1 MVLAAL
7 AAVSVSACTREPSA
21 APVPEGAGQGPEY
34 VSGEEKNYVDGW
46 VRIRLA
52 DDAGALRVG
61 CFTRGAAESGNRAID
76 EAAARL
82 GATEIRRVFAEGG
95 RFAERRRRFGLHLW
109 YDIRIGDDVPVTRAA
124 GDLAS
129 VPGVSHVQPVYRIR
143 WADNPRV
150 LPAEYLYTP
159 VRAKFADGAAPVND
173 PEIGKQWHYHNDGSA
188 WAWKTGADINL
199 FEAWEK
205 FNAGRPE
212 VIVAVVDMGVQYD
225 HPDLAANMWTN
236 EAEMNGTPGVD
247 DDGNGYVDDIYGWNY
262 YTDSGTITQHFH
274 GTHVAGTVAAVNN
287 NGIGVCGVAGGTG
300 VGDGVR
306 LMSCQNYDTDAN
318 GQEVGS
324 VTEESFIYAA
334 DNGAVIAQCSWG
346 YNGIETPLSMQRAI
360 QYFIREAGTEENGVQ
375 TGPMKGGVVCFSA
388 GNSSYSHVGN
398 PGDMEEVVG
407 VTAMGPDY
415 KKAGYSNYGSAADL
429 FAPGGA
435 SSANPEDPKQV
446 YSTYINGGYA
456 YLWGTSMACP
466 HVSGV
471 AALIVSYYGVDTPGF
486 TAERCREI
494 LLRSFRP
501 VGEYVAGEPYA
512 DGLGAGLVDAS
523 LILLENPGIKPGSV
537 EELTLTPLPD
547 GMAIAAAMPADG
559 NGDAVSKI
567 RLGYAPV
574 NGDGTTGEWREETFP
589 NIQPAGGIFTT
600 ELQLAAEET
609 YRVRMSVEDRYGN
622 VSDEVTDE
630 ATTLPHVNVAPSYR
644 GIETQ
649 LFTSTGKGFSK
660 TVALDSYFSDP
671 DIPYGDELTFAFD
684 DGEQEILEVVLE
696 GAELLLTP
704 IYKGQTEIVVT
715 ATDRAGESAS
725 GTFRVRIVSGDE
737 PPAEPEPDPE
747 PDPDPDPDPDPVPGF
762 DGDTMVVVPNPV
774 GEALT
779 VYVPHVASME
789 GTATIYDAAAR
800 KVLET
805 TITVDAEGKGT
816 LQVGGL
822 SPGAYSLSVE
832 VGGKSSKVSFMKR

>member
-1 MVLAAL
+1 MMNGGGSSEGEAADFDD
-7 AAVSVSACTREPSA
+7 SAEI
-21 APVPEGAGQGPEY
+21 VP
-34 VSGEEKNYVDGW
+34 GW
-46 VRIRLA
+46 IRIKLA
-52 DDAGALRVG
+52 DDSEPLRTGV
-61 CFTRGAAESGNRAID
+61 FTRGGFDSGDVRLDELAAG
-76 EAAARL
+76 L
-82 GATEIRRVFAEGG
+82 GATEIRRVFRDGG
-95 RFAERRRRFGLHLW
+95 RFEERHRRYGLHLW
-109 YDIRIGDDVPVTRAA
+109 YDIRIADEVPVSRARA
-124 GDLAS
+124 EMVSL
-129 VPGVSHVQPVYRIR
+129 PGVDVVEPVYRVRLAEAHVVPDISDR
-143 WADNPRV
+143 LYRPFSEGEARPE
-150 LPAEYLYTP
+150 PAP
-159 VRAKFADGAAPVND
+159 FND
-173 PEIGKQWHYHNDGSA
+173 PELSRQWHYNNDGSIEGSVA
-188 WAWKTGADINL
+188 GADINL
-199 FEAWEK
+199 FKAWREIG
-205 FNAGRPE
+205 AGRPE
-212 VIVAVVDMGVQYD
+212 VVVAVIDGGIQYD

-360 QYFIREAGTEENGVQ
+360 QYFIREAGTDENGVQ

-747 PDPDPDPDPDPVPGF
+747 PDPDPDPVPGF

-779 VYVPHVASME
+779 VYVPQVASME

>member
-360 QYFIREAGTEENGVQ
+360 QYFIREAGTDENGVQ

>member
-1 MVLAAL
+1 MMNGGGSSEGEAADFDD
-7 AAVSVSACTREPSA
+7 SAEI
-21 APVPEGAGQGPEY
+21 VP
-34 VSGEEKNYVDGW
+34 GW
-46 VRIRLA
+46 IRIKLA
-52 DDAGALRVG
+52 DDSEPLRTGV
-61 CFTRGAAESGNRAID
+61 FTRGGFDSGDVRLDELAAG
-76 EAAARL
+76 L
-82 GATEIRRVFAEGG
+82 GATEIRRVFRDGG
-95 RFAERRRRFGLHLW
+95 RFEERHRRYGLHLW
-109 YDIRIGDDVPVTRAA
+109 YDIRIADEVPVSRARA
-124 GDLAS
+124 EMVSL
-129 VPGVSHVQPVYRIR
+129 PGVDVVEPVYRVRLAEAHVVPDISDR
-143 WADNPRV
+143 LYRPFSEGEARPE
-150 LPAEYLYTP
+150 PAP
-159 VRAKFADGAAPVND
+159 FND
-173 PEIGKQWHYHNDGSA
+173 PELSRQWHYNNDGSIEGSVA
-188 WAWKTGADINL
+188 GADINL
-199 FEAWEK
+199 FKAWREIG
-205 FNAGRPE
+205 AGRPE
-212 VIVAVVDMGVQYD
+212 VVVAVIDGGIQYD

-360 QYFIREAGTEENGVQ
+360 QYFIREAGTDENGVQ

-774 GEALT
+774 GDRVCPACR
-779 VYVPHVASME
+779 VD
-789 GTATIYDAAAR
+789 GGNGYDIR
-800 KVLET
+800 C
-805 TITVDAEGKGT
+805 
-816 LQVGGL
+816 GG
-822 SPGAYSLSVE
+822 P
-832 VGGKSSKVSFMKR
+832 

>member
-1 MVLAAL
+1 MSVCAL
-7 AAVSVSACTREPSA
+7 AAASCTKEASFTEETKPEAKTEMGAGEVRDGWIRIKIKEDA
-21 APVPEGAGQGPEY
+21 APLRAG
-34 VSGEEKNYVDGW
+34 V
-46 VRIRLA
+46 
-52 DDAGALRVG
+52 
-61 CFTRGAAESGNRAID
+61 FTRGAMESGNEDMDRI
-76 EAAARL
+76 AAEL
-82 GATEIRRVFAEGG
+82 GATEVRRVFSDGG
-95 RFAERRRRFGLHLW
+95 RFAERRRRYGLHLW

-360 QYFIREAGTEENGVQ
+360 QYFIREAGTDENGVQ

>member
-1 MVLAAL
+1 MIPVPKGCFRIQYLIHTYMDFRFLVAM
-7 AAVSVSACTREPSA
+7 AAVALSVFSSCTKDPLMMNGGGSSEGEAADFDDSAEI
-21 APVPEGAGQGPEY
+21 VP
-34 VSGEEKNYVDGW
+34 GW
-46 VRIRLA
+46 IRIKLA
-52 DDAGALRVG
+52 DDSEPLRTGV
-61 CFTRGAAESGNRAID
+61 FTRGGFDSGDVRLDELAAG
-76 EAAARL
+76 L
-82 GATEIRRVFAEGG
+82 GATEIRRVFRDGG
-95 RFAERRRRFGLHLW
+95 RFEERHRRYGLHLW
-109 YDIRIGDDVPVTRAA
+109 YDIRIADEVPVSRARA
-124 GDLAS
+124 EMVSL
-129 VPGVSHVQPVYRIR
+129 PGVDVVEPVYRVRLAEAHVVPDISDR
-143 WADNPRV
+143 LYRPFSEGEARPE
-150 LPAEYLYTP
+150 PAP
-159 VRAKFADGAAPVND
+159 FND
-173 PEIGKQWHYHNDGSA
+173 PELSRQWHYNNDGSIEGSVA
-188 WAWKTGADINL
+188 GADINL
-199 FEAWEK
+199 FKAWREIG
-205 FNAGRPE
+205 AGRPE
-212 VIVAVVDMGVQYD
+212 VVVAVIDGGIQYD

-360 QYFIREAGTEENGVQ
+360 QYFIREAGTDENGVQ

-747 PDPDPDPDPDPVPGF
+747 PDPDPVPGF

-789 GTATIYDAAAR
+789 GTATITMRRPVRYWR
-800 KVLET
+800 
-805 TITVDAEGKGT
+805 
-816 LQVGGL
+816 
-822 SPGAYSLSVE
+822 
-832 VGGKSSKVSFMKR
+832 RR

>member
-360 QYFIREAGTEENGVQ
+360 QYFIREAGTDENGVQ

-715 ATDRAGESAS
+715 ATDRAGKSAS

>member
-1 MVLAAL
+1 MMNGGGSSEGEAADFDD
-7 AAVSVSACTREPSA
+7 SAEI
-21 APVPEGAGQGPEY
+21 VP
-34 VSGEEKNYVDGW
+34 GW
-46 VRIRLA
+46 IRIKLA
-52 DDAGALRVG
+52 DDSEPLRTGV
-61 CFTRGAAESGNRAID
+61 FTRGGFDSGDVRLDELAAG
-76 EAAARL
+76 L
-82 GATEIRRVFAEGG
+82 GATEIRRVFRDGG
-95 RFAERRRRFGLHLW
+95 RFEERHRRYGLHLW
-109 YDIRIGDDVPVTRAA
+109 YDIRIADEVPVSRARA
-124 GDLAS
+124 EMVSL
-129 VPGVSHVQPVYRIR
+129 PGVDVVEPVYRVRLAEAHVVPDISDR
-143 WADNPRV
+143 LYRPFSEGEARPE
-150 LPAEYLYTP
+150 PAP
-159 VRAKFADGAAPVND
+159 FND
-173 PEIGKQWHYHNDGSA
+173 PELSRQWHYNNDGSIEGSVA
-188 WAWKTGADINL
+188 GADINL
-199 FEAWEK
+199 FKAWREIG
-205 FNAGRPE
+205 AGRPE
-212 VIVAVVDMGVQYD
+212 VVVAVIDGGIQYD

-360 QYFIREAGTEENGVQ
+360 QYFIREAGTDENGVQ

-725 GTFRVRIVSGDE
+725 GTFRVRIVSGNE

-747 PDPDPDPDPDPVPGF
+747 PDPDPDPDPVPGF
-762 DGDTMVVVPNPV
+762 DGDTMAVVPNPV
-774 GEALT
+774 GEALPCMSRMSRRWRERLRYT
-779 VYVPHVASME
+779 MRRPVRYW
-789 GTATIYDAAAR
+789 R
-800 KVLET
+800 
-805 TITVDAEGKGT
+805 
-816 LQVGGL
+816 
-822 SPGAYSLSVE
+822 
-832 VGGKSSKVSFMKR
+832 RR